1 MKTQARDMTEGS
13 IVKNIILFYIPL
25 AIGGLF
31 QQLYSFVDSVVVGR
45 GIGSQALAA
54 VGATSIV
61 IWLTLGFAM
70 GLTRGFCI
78 HISQAYGKKDYHLV
92 NRGFLVASVLS
103 LIVGTI
109 ITIGGFLLIRPFLI
123 TMHTPGEILE
133 QSLDYIRVILIGFV
147 VTVLNNLFMSV
158 LQALGDS
165 STPFWALLVS
175 SAANIGLDCIFVLTL
190 KWGVQGAAAATV
202 LSQVFSMIICAAGLK
217 RMKFVSLRDGCVSGN
232 ARLTASMLRTGLPV
246 GIMSTVTAVGGMI
259 LQFFVNDL
267 GASAMAAYAAST
279 KIRGVIGEFS
289 NALGMTFMTFVGQNY
304 GAQKY
309 DRIKRGA
316 RAGLILSVLIHIPLS
331 AMEVFG
337 GKWIA
342 SLMVTDQPVVE
353 LCGQYLFVV
362 GIFVFFL
369 GFLMVFRNCIQGMGN
384 TWIPMLS
391 GGLEVISRLIFGYW
405 LGRHSFMGIAAAE
418 SSAWV
423 SVSIMLGIAF
433 FVLFRKVL
441 RTQIS
446 VDTADAENRG
456 TIS

>member
-13 IVKNIILFYIPL
+13 IAKNIILFYIPL

-45 GIGSQALAA
+45 GIGAQALAA

-61 IWLTLGFAM
+61 VWLTLGFAM
-70 GLTRGFCI
+70 GITKGFCI

-92 NRGFLVASVLS
+92 NRGFFVASVLS
-103 LIVGTI
+103 LIVGTMI
-109 ITIGGFLLIRPFLI
+109 SIVGSLAIRDFLI
-123 TMHTPGEILE
+123 LMHTPGEILE
-133 QSLDYIRVILIGFV
+133 QSLDYIKVILLGFV
-147 VTVLNNLFMSV
+147 ITVLNNLFMSV
-158 LQALGDS
+158 LQSLGDS
-165 STPFWALLVS
+165 STPFCALLVS
-175 SAANIGLDCIFVLTL
+175 SITNVGLDCVFVLIL
-190 KWGVQGAAAATV
+190 KWGVQGAAVATV
-202 LSQVFSMIICAAGLK
+202 LSQVFSFAICAAGLK
-217 RMKFVSLRDGCVSGN
+217 RLEFVSLLDGCKSKN
-232 ARLTASMLRTGLPV
+232 ARLAVR
-246 GIMSTVTAVGGMI
+246 IMSMVTAVGGMI

-267 GASAMAAYAAST
+267 GASAVAAYAAST
-279 KIRGVIGEFS
+279 KIRSVIGEFS

-309 DRIKRGA
+309 DRIKDGVRMGV
-316 RAGLILSVLIHIPLS
+316 ILSILIHIPLS
-331 AMEVFG
+331 AIEIFG
-337 GKWIA
+337 GKRIA
-342 SLMVTDQPVVE
+342 SLMVTDPSVLE
-353 LCGQYLFVV
+353 LCRQYLLIV

-418 SSAWV
+418 ASAWI
-423 SVSIMLGIAF
+423 SVSIMLGSSF
-433 FVLFRKVL
+433 FILFRKVL
-441 RTQIS
+441 RTQTPENTT
-446 VDTADAENRG
+446 DTKNIR

>member
-1 MKTQARDMTEGS
+1 MTEGS
-13 IVKNIILFYIPL
+13 IAKNIILFYIPL

-45 GIGSQALAA
+45 GIGAQALAA

-61 IWLTLGFAM
+61 VWLTLGFAM

-92 NRGFLVASVLS
+92 NRGFFVASVLS
-103 LIVGTI
+103 LIVGAMI
-109 ITIGGFLLIRPFLI
+109 SIVGSLAIRDFLI
-123 TMHTPGEILE
+123 LMHTPGEILE
-133 QSLDYIRVILIGFV
+133 QS
-147 VTVLNNLFMSV
+147 
-158 LQALGDS
+158 LGDS

-175 SAANIGLDCIFVLTL
+175 SVTNIGLDCVFVLTL

-202 LSQVFSMIICAAGLK
+202 LSQVFSFAICAAGLK
-217 RMKFVSLRDGCVSGN
+217 RLKFVSILDGSKSKN
-232 ARLTASMLRTGLPV
+232 ARLTVRMLKTGLPV
-246 GIMSTVTAVGGMI
+246 GIMSMVTAVGGMI

-267 GASAMAAYAAST
+267 GASAVAAYAAST
-279 KIRGVIGEFS
+279 KIRSVIGEFS

-309 DRIKRGA
+309 DRIK
-316 RAGLILSVLIHIPLS
+316 AGVRMGVLLSILIHIPLS
-331 AMEVFG
+331 AVEIFG
-337 GKWIA
+337 GKRIA
-342 SLMVTDQPVVE
+342 SLMVTDPPVLE
-353 LCGQYLFVV
+353 LCRQYLLIV

-391 GGLEVISRLIFGYW
+391 GGLEVFSRLIFGYW

-418 SSAWV
+418 ASAWI
-423 SVSIMLGIAF
+423 SVSIMLGSSF
-433 FVLFRKVL
+433 FILFRKVL
-441 RTQIS
+441 RTQTPENTT
-446 VDTADAENRG
+446 DTKNIRTD
-456 TIS
+456 S

>member
-1 MKTQARDMTEGS
+1 MTEGS
-13 IVKNIILFYIPL
+13 IAKNIILFYIPL

-45 GIGSQALAA
+45 GIGAQALAA

-61 IWLTLGFAM
+61 VWLTLGFAM

-92 NRGFLVASVLS
+92 NRGFFVASVLS
-103 LIVGTI
+103 LIVGAMI
-109 ITIGGFLLIRPFLI
+109 SIVGSLAIRDFLI
-123 TMHTPGEILE
+123 LMHTPGEILE
-133 QSLDYIRVILIGFV
+133 QSLDYIKVILLGFV
-147 VTVLNNLFMSV
+147 ITVLNNLFMSV
-158 LQALGDS
+158 LQSLGDS

-175 SAANIGLDCIFVLTL
+175 SVTNIGLDCVFVLTL
-190 KWGVQGAAAATV
+190 KWGVQGERLRQRCCLRSSSFA
-202 LSQVFSMIICAAGLK
+202 ICAAGLK
-217 RMKFVSLRDGCVSGN
+217 RLKFVSILDGSKSKN
-232 ARLTASMLRTGLPV
+232 ARLTVRMLKTGLPV
-246 GIMSTVTAVGGMI
+246 GIMSMVTAVGGMI

-267 GASAMAAYAAST
+267 GASAVAAYAAST
-279 KIRGVIGEFS
+279 KIRSVIGEFS

-309 DRIKRGA
+309 DRIK
-316 RAGLILSVLIHIPLS
+316 AGVRMGVLLSILIHIPLS
-331 AMEVFG
+331 AVEIFG
-337 GKWIA
+337 GKRIA
-342 SLMVTDQPVVE
+342 SLMVTDPPVLE
-353 LCGQYLFVV
+353 LCRQYLLIV

-391 GGLEVISRLIFGYW
+391 GGLEVFSRLIFGYW

-418 SSAWV
+418 ASAWI
-423 SVSIMLGIAF
+423 SVSIMLGSSF

-441 RTQIS
+441 RTQTPENTT
-446 VDTADAENRG
+446 DTKNIRTD
-456 TIS
+456 S